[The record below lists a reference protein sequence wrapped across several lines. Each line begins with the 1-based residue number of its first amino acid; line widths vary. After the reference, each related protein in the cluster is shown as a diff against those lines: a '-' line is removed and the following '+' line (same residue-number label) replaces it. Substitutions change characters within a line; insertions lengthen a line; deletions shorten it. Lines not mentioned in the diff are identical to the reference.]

1 MNIKTELEERPEE
14 TKQQIINAYIK
25 MQKLRGWK
33 MKTKEEIL
41 LESEIS
47 DILLELI
54 QDQADNDI
62 YNKMTTSDLQGMI
75 TIKAME
81 IIKLGIKR

>member
-1 MNIKTELEERPEE
+1 
-14 TKQQIINAYIK
+14 
-25 MQKLRGWK
+25 